1 MILTTMCPNL
11 LNVSRRTS
19 LVTDLSRLPMNRVRV
34 ALWWNSS
41 RSDSGNRNSQLSSSV
56 THNAVGQQHTQH
68 TETHS
73 CPALSHTTRSTTQ
86 ATHRNSQLSSSV
98 THNAVSNTGNTP
110 KLTAVQLCHT
120 QCGQQHTQHTET
132 HSYPALSHTT
142 QSATQ
147 ATHRTVYSTPT
158 ATESTLQKL

>member
-1 MILTTMCPNL
+1 MCPNL

-98 THNAVSNTGNTP
+98 THNAVSNTHNTP
-110 KLTAVQLCHT
+110 KLTAIQLCHT
-120 QCGQQHTQHTET
+120 QRSQQHRQHTG
-132 HSYPALSHTT
+132 L
-142 QSATQ
+142 
-147 ATHRTVYSTPT
+147 
-158 ATESTLQKL
+158 STLHRLQQSQHYRNCECKTNYVTNCAREIM